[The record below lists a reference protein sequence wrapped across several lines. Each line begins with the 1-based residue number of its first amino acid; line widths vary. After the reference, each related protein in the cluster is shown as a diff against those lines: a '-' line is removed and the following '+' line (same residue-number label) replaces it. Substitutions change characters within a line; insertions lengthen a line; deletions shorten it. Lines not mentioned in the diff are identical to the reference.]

1 MSGAKDLGYL
11 GKQFDKATGLYNYG
25 YRDYKPD
32 VARFTTVDP
41 IRDGANWVV
50 YCDGDPVNFV
60 DLWGLSASDG
70 NKLSQNNIDKINT
83 LHPEIRNN
91 TTQMLENLKKRT
103 ILVEI
108 TLAYRSYEEQNAL
121 YAQGRNEKGEVTDAS
136 KVVTNAKGG
145 QSYHNF
151 GLAFDVSVYDNDGNK
166 NWNKDSDS
174 WKAVIEEGKKQG
186 FEAGAEWD
194 DFPDLPHFQNTF
206 GFMPKSLRE
215 KKDKNE
221 MTDGFVNVK

>member
-1 MSGAKDLGYL
+1 M
-11 GKQFDKATGLYNYG
+11 
-25 YRDYKPD
+25 
-32 VARFTTVDP
+32 
-41 IRDGANWVV
+41 
-50 YCDGDPVNFV
+50 
-60 DLWGLSASDG
+60 
-70 NKLSQNNIDKINT
+70 
-83 LHPEIRNN
+83 
-91 TTQMLENLKKRT
+91 
-103 ILVEI
+103 
-108 TLAYRSYEEQNAL
+108 
-121 YAQGRNEKGEVTDAS
+121 TDAS

-166 NWNKDSDS
+166 NWNKESDS

-186 FEAGAEWD
+186 FEAEAEWD